1 MCKPLCSVW
10 MLLAMGAMLQA
21 QPGIPQQFPFSG
33 TLLHDGAPYDT
44 EKPGNTRAD
53 LQVYFFNGAPD
64 AGSVAGDVFRQVFV
78 NQPTNTIGAFALTVN
93 DPAVPAVGDWTAID
107 WLGGDVW
114 MVVTAE
120 ISNQPAEEV
129 ARFRVLPMPYAMY
142 AVRTEQVNPAHAV
155 NGQVLKYNGT
165 EFVPGTDSV
174 RVYQAGAGIS
184 ISGNTI
190 AAQDTSSANELQ
202 SLSLQATMLSLVPQ
216 TSGTM
221 PVNISPKI
229 AVLKEVKPA
238 AANGGAGTFTAAQ
251 WTNRLMT
258 EVKPDYSTSSNENNF
273 VYIPSGAD
281 YFTLQPG
288 KYYIRA
294 IAPAYSVGRHIIVLR
309 TLAGVDDIIGRSSYA
324 LEQAGSRVQ
333 TDAELIGFVDI
344 NVATSYRILHRCS
357 VTNTTYGLGLVVE
370 SGWGILAA
378 PMTVVEIIKLR

>member
-120 ISNQPAEEV
+120 IANQPAEEV

-142 AVRTEQVNPAHAV
+142 AGRTEQVNPAHAV

-190 AAQDTSSANELQ
+190 AADDPSPTNELQ
-202 SLSLQATMLSLVPQ
+202 TLSLSGADLTLSLNG
-216 TSGTM
+216 GT
-221 PVNISPKI
+221 VDIAPKI
-229 AVLKEVKPA
+229 AIVTETRPVNDYGGPFSAGVWVKRMLNTVYPPT
-238 AANGGAGTFTAAQ
+238 NGFVSITQ
-251 WTNRLMT
+251 
-258 EVKPDYSTSSNENNF
+258 SNQF
-273 VYIPSGAD
+273 V
-281 YFTLQPG
+281 LQPG
-288 KYYIRA
+288 TYYIRA
-294 IAPAYSVGRHIIVLR
+294 SAPAYSVFRHMIRLRNVSTNSDVYGRVSYSPLGTNDDQADAILVAIITVSGTSTNLF
-309 TLAGVDDIIGRSSYA
+309 
-324 LEQAGSRVQ
+324 
-333 TDAELIGFVDI
+333 ELQ
-344 NVATSYRILHRCS
+344 HRC
-357 VTNTTYGLGLVVE
+357 NTSSSNPVAMGIGLASDLGATGSQLF
-370 SGWGILAA
+370 SI
-378 PMTVVEIIKLR
+378 VEIIKLD